1 LISLGTTDPGG
12 ITADILSKVLD
23 AAPASTID
31 VVLGP
36 QAKSIDRV
44 QQLSREDRRV
54 TFHVSSTRMAEL
66 MCNSDLG
73 VGAAGMTSWERCCL
87 GLPSIV
93 LVMAENQR
101 LGATALAS
109 AGAALIVHDTDEI
122 GSALRELLLDP
133 IRLSRM
139 SAAAFAITD
148 GGGARRSVTAL
159 LGENDE
165 TANVFALRPAN
176 ADDAELLWLWRN
188 DPTTRTQSRNTDPI
202 AWRDHSRWFAETLA
216 IPSTRLMIAD
226 RNGTP
231 AGMIR
236 FDRLDDGEGVQVNI
250 SVAPDLRGRGV
261 GRAMLVAACAG
272 VEGQVMAS
280 VREDNERSRRLF
292 ERCGFTPDDPA
303 EPGYVRY
310 VLRQIRSD
318 RTQA

>member
-1 LISLGTTDPGG
+1 
-12 ITADILSKVLD
+12 
-23 AAPASTID
+23 
-31 VVLGP
+31 
-36 QAKSIDRV
+36 
-44 QQLSREDRRV
+44 
-54 TFHVSSTRMAEL
+54 MAEL

-250 SVAPDLRGRGV
+250 SVAPDLRPAPALRARSWRRSV
-261 GRAMLVAACAG
+261 RTMSVHDVCSKDADLRPMTPRNRAMCAMSFDRFAVTG
-272 VEGQVMAS
+272 RRREQQFHHHRRPHYRVRLRAVCNLRA
-280 VREDNERSRRLF
+280 VREPQRQPRSCAPTR
-292 ERCGFTPDDPA
+292 RCGSWD
-303 EPGYVRY
+303 GR
-310 VLRQIRSD
+310 
-318 RTQA
+318 